1 MGVYSAPGGEK
12 VFATAQVPRRSLN
25 DQRSHAGEEAIH
37 RLKLLARPLRGLRVL
52 NITVSPFGTGV
63 AELLPAVVPLLRDLG
78 VEAEWQFVGGDPELS
93 RAARKV
99 YDGLSGRTVDWDE
112 QSIWRWLLYNRLN
125 SAYFEGSYDVVVIH
139 EPQPTALLP
148 VLVEEG
154 RDLGGSRWVWHCH
167 LDLRRA
173 QSDVW
178 ESLRPILRHYDAC
191 VFSHPAFQPP
201 DAEAGMLAVIPPV
214 IDPANIRNA
223 ELSRT
228 SASRLLASQGVDSA
242 HPVVVQV
249 APFAESFGPI
259 MAIDA
264 VRRAREKRPDIQL
277 ALIQPSVEPTPE
289 AWSRFE
295 EVARYA
301 SRDPGVRTI
310 AATGETASKLV
321 NAAQRLAGIVMQASV
336 PGGFS
341 LPLWEAMWKGRP
353 VVVGASGGLPLQIE
367 AGVTG
372 LLARD
377 EKEFAESILS
387 LLSDQP
393 AAATLGAAAR
403 EHVRRNHL
411 LTRFLE
417 DELRL
422 FSALLSTDTTAA
434 KKETTVDA

>member
-1 MGVYSAPGGEK
+1 M
-12 VFATAQVPRRSLN
+12 FATAQIPRRSLN
-25 DQRSHAGEEAIH
+25 DQRCHAGEEAIH
-37 RLKLLARPLRGLRVL
+37 RLKLLARPLRGIRVL

-63 AELLPAVVPLLRDLG
+63 AELLPAAVPLLRDLG
-78 VEAEWQFVGGDPELS
+78 VEAEWQFVGGDAELS

-99 YDGLSGRTVDWDE
+99 YDGLSGRTVDWDA
-112 QSIWRWLLYNRLN
+112 QSVWQWLLYNRLN

-178 ESLRPILRHYDAC
+178 GSLRPILRHYDAC
-191 VFSHPAFQPP
+191 VFSHPAFQPA
-201 DAEAGMLAVIPPV
+201 DVEAGMLAVIPPP
-214 IDPANIRNA
+214 IDASNIRNA
-223 ELSRT
+223 ELSRA
-228 SASRLLASQGVDSA
+228 SVSRLLASQGVDPA
-242 HPVVVQV
+242 HPIVVQV
-249 APFAESFGPI
+249 APFTESFGPTV
-259 MAIDA
+259 AIDA
-264 VRRAREKRPDIQL
+264 VRRAREERPDIQL

-310 AATGETASKLV
+310 AATGETGSKLV
-321 NAAQRLAGIVMQASV
+321 NAAQRAAGVVMQTSV

-377 EKEFAESILS
+377 EKEFAEAILS
-387 LLSDQP
+387 LLSDEP
-393 AAATLGAAAR
+393 AAATLGAAAK
-403 EHVRRNHL
+403 EDVRRNHL
-411 LTRFLE
+411 LTSFLE

-422 FSALLSTDTTAA
+422 FSALISTDTTAA
-434 KKETTVDA
+434 KKETIVDA

>member
-1 MGVYSAPGGEK
+1 M
-12 VFATAQVPRRSLN
+12 FATAQIPRRSLN
-25 DQRSHAGEEAIH
+25 DQRSHVGEEAIH

-52 NITVSPFGTGV
+52 NVTVSPFGTGV

-78 VEAEWQFVGGDPELS
+78 VDAEWQFVGGDVELS

-99 YDGLSGRTVDWDE
+99 YDGLSGRSVDWDE

-125 SAYFEGSYDVVVIH
+125 SAYFEGSYDIVVIH

-154 RDLGGSRWVWHCH
+154 HDLGGSRWVWHCH

-178 ESLRPILRHYDAC
+178 ESLRPILSHYDAC
-191 VFSHPAFQPP
+191 VFSHPAFRPP
-201 DAEAGMLAVIPPV
+201 DAEAGMLAVIPSV

-223 ELSRT
+223 DLSRT
-228 SASRLLASQGVDSA
+228 SANRLLAFQGVDCA
-242 HPVVVQV
+242 HPIVVQV
-249 APFAESFGPI
+249 APFTEAFGPAA
-259 MAIDA
+259 AIDA
-264 VRRAREKRPDIQL
+264 VRRAREALPDIQL
-277 ALIQPSVEPTPE
+277 VLIQPSVEPTPE

-301 SRDPGVRTI
+301 SKDPGVRTI
-310 AATGETASKLV
+310 AVTGETGSKLV
-321 NAAQRLAGIVMQASV
+321 NAAQRVASV
-336 PGGFS
+336 VVQTSVPAGFS

-353 VVVGASGGLPLQIE
+353 IVAGASGGLPLQVE

-372 LLARD
+372 LLATN
-377 EKEFAESILS
+377 EKEFADAIIS
-387 LLSDQP
+387 LLSNES
-393 AAATLGAAAR
+393 AAAALGAAAR
-403 EHVRRNHL
+403 EDVRRNHL

-422 FSALLSTDTTAA
+422 FSALLSSDATAA
-434 KKETTVDA
+434 RKEAGIDA